1 MTECPLSVI
10 LFLAFLSID
19 CDNLDDHLANRE
31 LHLAALGKSHCPG
44 NTATA
49 RRRDFAKEY
58 VNAVL
63 HGAALSPSDIHQP
76 TNAVSGIFTDY
87 GVLPTAKPPLWLKNL
102 YNDMK
107 TMGPAVVAHPAHANI
122 MVALRA
128 DPDRRDKALSWPAAI
143 HYVLAQYEYDML
155 DAACSFGSN
164 AKLIAISDQSDG
176 MYWLRCSFPSD
187 RSCTDVFDEMSQHI
201 RAVTGILDATIR
213 EKPIPLPNLPA
224 RKTPFFLIK
233 DWPNNASKAQLPELM
248 KLMDRHFTS
257 MSGLS
262 KAYIVERYFHLETD
276 ITSKLIM
283 RTVAETKMIYSS
295 CKVIAADGKSADDK
309 PITKPI
315 LDLWLDR
322 TDRPVKQSVDFLATQ
337 LERDASPEVLS
348 SFNGLLLETTEPMD
362 HAAAYANPGVQLIL
376 EHIFNILAAADDAS
390 YRYIIGWLASGLQ
403 NYRKIGVILCFVG
416 AAGAG
421 KSHLF
426 SETAENLPIM
436 QTIYDGIDGYYMSGQ
451 GLDDI
456 VARFNLMSTA
466 KLFAVCEELKPNA
479 AKENMDKLKYQ
490 ADSTYVTIEAK
501 HADAQRHA
509 DRKNVVCLTNH
520 EDALGID
527 ANTGTMSRKFA
538 IFEASDIYSKD
549 HRDHDPA
556 LDATAFAFFK
566 AVDDAQRTPAT
577 QRAFFWF
584 LKTYDLSEWRAY
596 SFPETPIIAR
606 YKAAA
611 NPFPDW
617 LEAFIMNG
625 HSGAGTLGGSISAIA
640 TNFVSGEVVGPD
652 ELHMCFTAW
661 TKAFAPTC
669 KLNLVKFE
677 KAISVHATAHP
688 DVLIKVH
695 VRRMVGGP
703 TLRGYRYRPALAVP
717 AQVAA
722 GFHDQFSPSSSSQ
735 ASSSNA
741 AEPRMEPSSALSHA
755 AFSPMEPCSS
765 SSSLVA
771 QADAGFH
778 DQVSPDQFSP
788 GLGFELSCEHC
799 NAPLNVI
806 QAKDLT
812 LWTPTGP
819 IATDDCL
826 IDPDAQE
833 DDRGAIWC
841 AHCRRQQNHFRIDNT
856 RLP

>member
-1 MTECPLSVI
+1 MFPT
-10 LFLAFLSID
+10 FLSID

-31 LHLAALGKSHCPG
+31 LHLAGLGKSHCSG
-44 NTATA
+44 NTAQ
-49 RRRDFAKEY
+49 RRDFAKEY
-58 VNAVL
+58 VNAIM
-63 HGAALSPSDIHQP
+63 HGAGLYPSDIQQP
-76 TNAVSGIFTDY
+76 TNAVLDIFTKY
-87 GVLPTAKPPLWLKNL
+87 NVLPTAKPPLWLKNL
-102 YNDMK
+102 HTDMK
-107 TMGPAVVAHPAHANI
+107 TIGPAVVIHPAHDDI
-122 MVALRA
+122 LFALHA
-128 DPDRRDKALSWPAAI
+128 DPDRSHKTSSWPAAI
-143 HYVLAQYEYDML
+143 HYVLAQYESDML
-155 DAACSFGSN
+155 DAACSFG
-164 AKLIAISDQSDG
+164 AIIKLIAISDQSDG
-176 MYWLRCSFPSD
+176 MYWLRHSFPLD
-187 RSCTDVFDEMSQHI
+187 RSCTTVFDEMSKHI
-201 RAVTGILDATIR
+201 RTVTGISDATIR

-224 RKTPFFLIK
+224 RKTPFFQIN

-248 KLMDRHFTS
+248 KLMDRHFTTI
-257 MSGLS
+257 SGLS
-262 KAYIVERYFHLETD
+262 KAFIVERYFHLETD

-283 RTVAETKMIYSS
+283 RTVAETKLIYSS
-295 CKVIAADGKSADDK
+295 CKVIMVDGKLADDK

-337 LERDASPEVLS
+337 VERDASPEVLS

-362 HAAAYANPGVQLIL
+362 HAAAASDPGVQQILELIL
-376 EHIFNILAAADDAS
+376 RILAGGDDAS
-390 YRYIIGWLASGLQ
+390 YTYILGWLASGLQ

-426 SETAENLPIM
+426 SQTAENLPIM
-436 QTIYDGIDGYYMSGQ
+436 QTLYDGVEGYYMSGQ

-501 HADAQRHA
+501 HADAQRHV

-538 IFEASDIYSKD
+538 IFEASDIYCKD
-549 HRDHDPA
+549 RRDRDPT
-556 LDATAFAFFK
+556 LDAEAFVFFK

-584 LKTYDLSEWRAY
+584 LKTLDLSEWRPY
-596 SFPETPIIAR
+596 GFPETPIIAR

-625 HSGAGTLGGSISAIA
+625 HTGAGTLGGPISAIA
-640 TNFVSGEVVGPD
+640 TNFVSGEVVGSD

-688 DVLIKVH
+688 DVLIKVQ

-703 TLRGYRYRPALAVP
+703 TLRGYRYTPALAVP

-735 ASSSNA
+735 ASSSQA
-741 AEPRMEPSSALSHA
+741 ASQA
-755 AFSPMEPCSS
+755 AFSPMEPCYS

-771 QADAGFH
+771 QADGFH

-788 GLGFELSCEHC
+788 GLACEHC

-826 IDPDAQE
+826 IDPDAHE

-841 AHCRRQQNHFRIDNT
+841 EHCRSQQNHFWIDST